1 MFKTFENKVKDI
13 KGKMNKETK
22 VLTVVLIIGTIIMI
36 LLNVGKLYEIKKQKL
51 EDSYNNAMYQL
62 IDYSKQIEVLLAKSR
77 ITTSKREGVIVYT
90 DILRNANLASASLFL
105 LPVDQNKLQNLAKYF
120 AQVSDYS
127 LSLSNKLLSDKQLEE
142 NDYANLEKME
152 KYAIDLVNVL
162 TEIYSNLNEGILSWE
177 ELERELNKELEE
189 NKMELTSKNV
199 RKISDAFTE
208 YEGLIYDGAYSE
220 HTESAKPKLLNGKN
234 ISINDAK
241 NKVKKIIESKW
252 INKKDSKKIIGVEYL
267 GETKGTVVLYNFEVM
282 LKGQK
287 EKVYVQITKDTGLV
301 YLMLYDK
308 KVEKSKMNFE
318 KAKNIGL
325 DYLKSI
331 GIENMESTYY
341 IIQNNMMTINYAS
354 SQGDIIIY
362 PDLVKLKIALDTGE
376 VCSLEAKGYIYNHY
390 ERKNVSPSILIEEA
404 KSKVNR
410 DLKISN
416 TRLAIIQTDGMEEV
430 LTYEFA
436 RKNKQQGISNIY

>member
-252 INKKDSKKIIGVEYL
+252 INKKDSKKITGVEYL

-318 KAKNIGL
+318 KAKDIGL

-390 ERKNVSPSILIEEA
+390 ERKNVSPSISIEEA